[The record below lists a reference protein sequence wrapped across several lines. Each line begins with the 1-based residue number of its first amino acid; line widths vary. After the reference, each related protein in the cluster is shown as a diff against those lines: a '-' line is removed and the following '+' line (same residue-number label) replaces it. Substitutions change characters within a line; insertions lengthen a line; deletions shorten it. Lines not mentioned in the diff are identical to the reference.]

1 MNKKLAYFLVALTAS
16 SGAYAHDCNCD
27 GQNKDNEKKEEK
39 SGISIRTQNLI
50 TSLIK
55 RGALIYNHETEKI
68 EIDVTKLTAQELQM
82 YIKSSETIVNLDEDS
97 ISLLPEFSKFIID
110 NKILKVDELVPS
122 FRSLSNDEIM
132 EGILRNVSPDVGNE
146 IATFKDHSF
155 A

>member
-27 GQNKDNEKKEEK
+27 GQNKDNEKKEEI

>member
-55 RGALIYNHETEKI
+55 RGALIYNDETEKI

-82 YIKSSETIVNLDEDS
+82 YIKSSETIVDLDEDS

-110 NKILKVDELVPS
+110 NKMLKVDELVPS

-132 EGILRNVSPDVGNE
+132 EGILRNVSPDIGND

>member
-16 SGAYAHDCNCD
+16 SGAYAHDCNCG

-55 RGALIYNHETEKI
+55 RGALVYNDETEKI

-82 YIKSSETIVNLDEDS
+82 YIKSSETIVDLDEDS

-110 NKILKVDELVPS
+110 NKMLKVDELVPS

-132 EGILRNVSPDVGNE
+132 EGILRNVSPDIGND

>member
-39 SGISIRTQNLI
+39 NGISIRTQNLI

-55 RGALIYNHETEKI
+55 RGALIYNDETEKI

-82 YIKSSETIVNLDEDS
+82 YIKSSETIVDLDEDS

-110 NKILKVDELVPS
+110 NKMLKVDELVPS

-132 EGILRNVSPDVGNE
+132 EGILRNVSPDIGND